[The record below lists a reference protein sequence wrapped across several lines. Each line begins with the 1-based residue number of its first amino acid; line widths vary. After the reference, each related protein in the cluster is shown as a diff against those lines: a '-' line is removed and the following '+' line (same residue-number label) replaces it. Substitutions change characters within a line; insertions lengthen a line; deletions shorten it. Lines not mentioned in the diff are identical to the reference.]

1 MHPKS
6 ASTSER
12 CCCPPRSVTD
22 AGPWG
27 GRPPFWTAGGT
38 FVHSRALP
46 HARRPCT
53 RPHAHVWPPLLS
65 DQGHS
70 PLQVGQAPCSGRPG
84 SLLRDVSPLPS
95 KPHRVAPC
103 SPFTSPAWHRQAA
116 LRPVS
121 PGSCLSPE
129 QPHPPG
135 WASAP
140 GPLCTLVAGDS
151 PACSPSPGSPMSLS
165 PLPSKGSQDVQQGEP
180 REGAL
185 SRWPLTP
192 GAAVGKVAL

>member
-12 CCCPPRSVTD
+12 CCCPPRSITD

-53 RPHAHVWPPLLS
+53 RPHAHVRPPLLS

-70 PLQVGQAPCSGRPG
+70 PLQVGQAPRSETSHRCPQ
-84 SLLRDVSPLPS
+84 SLAGWLPA
-95 KPHRVAPC
+95 AP
-103 SPFTSPAWHRQAA
+103 
-116 LRPVS
+116 LRPPHGTAKLS

-129 QPHPPG
+129 QPRPPG

-180 REGAL
+180 REGAP